1 MIAEHIVSSVC
12 NRFGITRNELRS
24 QSRKSH
30 LVDARQT
37 CAIALRKFG
46 CTYEY
51 IGNVI
56 NRKDHTTIMHL
67 LKHRLHNIDEN
78 QRIAN
83 ETVNAYK
90 DMAVTRIGR
99 KKLNMEQFLEMV
111 QQTK

>member
-24 QSRKSH
+24 QSRKVH

-37 CAIALRKFG
+37 CAFALRKFG
-46 CTYEY
+46 CTYEF

-67 LKHRLHNIDEN
+67 LKNRLHNMHEN

-90 DMAVTRIGR
+90 DMAVSRVGR

-111 QQTK
+111 QQKR

>member
-24 QSRKSH
+24 QSRKAY

-37 CAIALRKFG
+37 CALALRKFG

-67 LKHRLHNIDEN
+67 IKHRMHNMDEN
-78 QRIAN
+78 GRIAN
-83 ETVNAYK
+83 ETVDAYK
-90 DMAVTRIGR
+90 EMAVPKISR
-99 KKLNMEQFLEMV
+99 KKLNTEEFLEMV
-111 QQTK
+111 QQIN